1 MIRFTLCNYLLI
13 SALLLIMGSSPVL
26 ALEPPALQHGTQHA
40 PAVPQQNIIKLQRNL
55 PPHALQGRPDTDL
68 VELSSGKRMKVGD
81 IRRITAIANK
91 NRITAPKSLEPR
103 AVTLR
108 PAATG
113 GIALRSKADVNNA
126 LQQRQDS
133 ETVVLPSGR
142 RTTVAML
149 KMVQPQ
155 VEEQRKQLRQS
166 IVPRPNL
173 SGPATRVTADSDWVA
188 ILKQPDNTI
197 LESARGK
204 RITVGEL
211 KQSLSRSLKQ
221 PAATPQIR

>member
-1 MIRFTLCNYLLI
+1 MNRLFIYTCLGLLFAMI
-13 SALLLIMGSSPVL
+13 SSPTL
-26 ALEPPALQHGTQHA
+26 ALEPPTAQPDSQYATPGHLQPT
-40 PAVPQQNIIKLQRNL
+40 IIKFNRNL
-55 PPHALQGRPDTDL
+55 PPNALQGKADTDL
-68 VELSSGKRMKVGD
+68 VELSNGKRMKVGD

-103 AVTLR
+103 AVKLR

-113 GIALRSKADVNNA
+113 GIALRSRADLNTA
-126 LQQRQDS
+126 LQQRADS

-155 VEEQRKQLRQS
+155 VEERRKQLRPATMQ
-166 IVPRPNL
+166 RPNL

-188 ILKQPDNTI
+188 ILKQPDSTI

-211 KQSLSRSLKQ
+211 KQSLASSLKQ
-221 PAATPQIR
+221 PAAAPQIR

>member
-1 MIRFTLCNYLLI
+1 MNRLFVCTLGLLFGMY
-13 SALLLIMGSSPVL
+13 SLPAL
-26 ALEPPALQHGTQHA
+26 ALEPPTMQPGSQYATPGHLKPT
-40 PAVPQQNIIKLQRNL
+40 IIKFNRNL
-55 PPHALQGRPDTDL
+55 PPNALQGRPDTDL

-103 AVTLR
+103 AVKLR

-113 GIALRSKADVNNA
+113 GITLRSKADLNNA
-126 LQQRQDS
+126 IQQRQDS

-155 VEEQRKQLRQS
+155 VEERRKQLRPTTIQ
-166 IVPRPNL
+166 RPNL

-188 ILKQPDNTI
+188 ILKQPDSTI

-211 KQSLSRSLKQ
+211 KQSLASSLKQ
-221 PAATPQIR
+221 PAAAPQIR

>member
-1 MIRFTLCNYLLI
+1 MKRFIFVSCLGLLSCFSSL
-13 SALLLIMGSSPVL
+13 SAL
-26 ALEPPALQHGTQHA
+26 ALEQPTMQAGSQNSLPSHLQPT
-40 PAVPQQNIIKLQRNL
+40 IIKIHRNM
-55 PPHALQGRPDTDL
+55 PPNALQGKPDTDL

-103 AVTLR
+103 AVKLR

-113 GIALRSKADVNNA
+113 GILLRNKADLNNA
-126 LQQRQDS
+126 LQQRADS

-149 KMVQPQ
+149 RMVQPQ
-155 VEEQRKQLRQS
+155 VEERRKQLRPSTIQ
-166 IVPRPNL
+166 RPNL
-173 SGPATRVTADSDWVA
+173 TGPATRVTADSDWAA
-188 ILKQPDNTI
+188 ILKQPDSTI

-211 KQSLSRSLKQ
+211 KQSLANSLKQ
-221 PAATPQIR
+221 PAAAPQIR

>member
-1 MIRFTLCNYLLI
+1 MNRLFISTCLGLLFTMI
-13 SALLLIMGSSPVL
+13 SSPAL
-26 ALEPPALQHGTQHA
+26 ALEPPTTQPASQYAAPGHLQPT
-40 PAVPQQNIIKLQRNL
+40 IIKFNRNL
-55 PPHALQGRPDTDL
+55 PANALQGRPDTDL
-68 VELSSGKRMKVGD
+68 VELSSGKRMKIGD

-103 AVTLR
+103 AVKLR

-113 GIALRSKADVNNA
+113 GIALRSRADLNTA
-126 LQQRQDS
+126 LQQRADS

-155 VEEQRKQLRQS
+155 VEERRRQLRPATMQ
-166 IVPRPNL
+166 RPNL
-173 SGPATRVTADSDWVA
+173 SGPAMRVTADSDWVA
-188 ILKQPDNTI
+188 ILKQPDSTI
-197 LESARGK
+197 LESTRGK

-211 KQSLSRSLKQ
+211 KQSLASSLKQ
-221 PAATPQIR
+221 PAAAPQIR